1 MSLEVK
7 LSAHFSKRYDE
18 LPDRDLDHIDA
29 FWDHCEKH
37 GLAGWKGKIKPSW
50 IIPEHYLDRAAREAH
65 ARINNLW
72 HAHIGIPS
80 WKPSK
85 NPDVGYQVSEWVLH
99 FQYKPAEGWLM
110 LCDYGDHDPFELP
123 LANRLVEEI

>member
-1 MSLEVK
+1 MSLTVK
-7 LSAHFSKRYDE
+7 LSVHFSQRYDS

-29 FWDHCEKH
+29 FWDHCEKN

-50 IIPEHYLDRAAREAH
+50 VVPDHYPDKAEREAH
-65 ARINNLW
+65 AKLNQLW

-85 NPDVGYQVSEWVLH
+85 NALAQYQTSDWVLH
-99 FQYKPAEGWLM
+99 FRYNPKEGWIM

-123 LANRLVEEI
+123 ILEHLTEEV